1 MATKRE
7 RIEFTLLPE
16 QKRRLCALASET
28 DIPIS
33 VFVRDIVMKQI
44 AVLEAQKEN
53 GKEKERN

>member
-1 MATKRE
+1 MATKRK

-33 VFVRDIVMKQI
+33 VFVRDIVMRQI
-44 AVLEAQKEN
+44 AILEAQKEN
-53 GKEKERN
+53 GD

>member
-16 QKRRLCALASET
+16 QKRRLYALASET

-33 VFVRDIVMKQI
+33 VFVRDIVMRQI
-44 AVLEAQKEN
+44 AILEAQKEN
-53 GKEKERN
+53 GD